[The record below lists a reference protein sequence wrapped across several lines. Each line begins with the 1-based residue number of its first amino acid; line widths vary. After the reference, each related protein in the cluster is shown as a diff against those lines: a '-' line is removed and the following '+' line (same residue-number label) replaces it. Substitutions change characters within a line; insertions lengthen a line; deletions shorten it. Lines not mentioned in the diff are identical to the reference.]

1 MHDKRIDVIEIA
13 AFNPPPAPL
22 PPHPNC
28 DNTRVYVKILDFAF
42 NYLTITIQDKYL
54 IFSW

>member
-1 MHDKRIDVIEIA
+1 MHDKRIDVIEIT
-13 AFNPPPAPL
+13 AFYPPPH

-28 DNTRVYVKILDFAF
+28 DNTRVYDKILDFAF
-42 NYLTITIQDKYL
+42 NYLTNTIQDRYI